1 MREPKGLYAPIE
13 YVLSLGGKRI
23 RPVLMLLSYQLYK
36 ENVDDI
42 LSQAAGIETYHNY
55 TLLHDDLMDRADMR
69 RNKPTVHKVWDENTA
84 ILSGDAMLV
93 LAYRLMNNCPDSYL
107 KQVMDIFSQTALEIC
122 EGQQWDMEF
131 ETRSDVTVSEYIE
144 MIRLKTSVLLS
155 AALKIGAVLGDA
167 SEEDAQKLYDF
178 GIKMGL
184 AFQLQ
189 DDFWMYMGIRKYL
202 ERILEG
208 ISCVI
213 KKRLC

>member
-1 MREPKGLYAPIE
+1 M
-13 YVLSLGGKRI
+13 
-23 RPVLMLLSYQLYK
+23 
-36 ENVDDI
+36 
-42 LSQAAGIETYHNY
+42 
-55 TLLHDDLMDRADMR
+55 
-69 RNKPTVHKVWDENTA
+69 
-84 ILSGDAMLV
+84 
-93 LAYRLMNNCPDSYL
+93 
-107 KQVMDIFSQTALEIC
+107 
-122 EGQQWDMEF
+122 
-131 ETRSDVTVSEYIE
+131 
-144 MIRLKTSVLLS
+144 
-155 AALKIGAVLGDA
+155 LGDA